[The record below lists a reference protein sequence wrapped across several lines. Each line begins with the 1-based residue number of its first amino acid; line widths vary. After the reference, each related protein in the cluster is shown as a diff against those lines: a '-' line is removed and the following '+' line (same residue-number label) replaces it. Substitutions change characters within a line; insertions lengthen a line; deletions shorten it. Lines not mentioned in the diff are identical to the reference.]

1 MKMIIQICQTDH
13 QGFRRWRKGGK
24 WAKAYHMPSWGLGSW
39 DPAVKEQHMM
49 TYDKQLK
56 DFTTMYHEE
65 DILEGDEEM
74 GSSCKFL

>member
-1 MKMIIQICQTDH
+1 
-13 QGFRRWRKGGK
+13 
-24 WAKAYHMPSWGLGSW
+24 
-39 DPAVKEQHMM
+39 MM

-56 DFTTMYHEE
+56 DFTTMYDEE